1 MCHLS
6 CIIVID
12 LECFSLEMGSFSTAA
27 RAFVHREC
35 LFGSQ
40 TFSFPFLSFSCLPL
54 CSMSLLFS
62 IFRLLC
68 APTKVHIRNG
78 RAKERE
84 RDTPSDIDRTCMHSG
99 SSNGAQLDI
108 IDICIF
114 LYYLFFFSI
123 FYLLYILLHTFA
135 SWFYF
140 NLNLLFFLLFENV
153 RNFLSST
160 LSIVFVSVSV
170 SLSYT
175 CSSQYSIKIHLR
187 ISNGIYLI
195 VMDVKMCITCS
206 RCMFVLCRIGMGH
219 GRKTSTT
226 TKTNHIKGTEFTDK
240 SSIMTV

>member
-1 MCHLS
+1 MKWALSPPPRALLCIVNVCSVLKPFLFLS
-6 CIIVID
+6 C
-12 LECFSLEMGSFSTAA
+12 LSL
-27 RAFVHREC
+27 VC
-35 LFGSQ
+35 LFALCHYSFQ
-40 TFSFPFLSFSCLPL
+40 FSVYFVLQLRYTYEMEEQKRGREIHRATLTELVCIAAAAMVHSWIS
-54 CSMSLLFS
+54 S
-62 IFRLLC
+62 IYVFFF
-68 APTKVHIRNG
+68 
-78 RAKERE
+78 
-84 RDTPSDIDRTCMHSG
+84 
-99 SSNGAQLDI
+99 I
-108 IDICIF
+108 IC
-114 LYYLFFFSI
+114 FFFSI

-206 RCMFVLCRIGMGH
+206 R
-219 GRKTSTT
+219 
-226 TKTNHIKGTEFTDK
+226 
-240 SSIMTV
+240 